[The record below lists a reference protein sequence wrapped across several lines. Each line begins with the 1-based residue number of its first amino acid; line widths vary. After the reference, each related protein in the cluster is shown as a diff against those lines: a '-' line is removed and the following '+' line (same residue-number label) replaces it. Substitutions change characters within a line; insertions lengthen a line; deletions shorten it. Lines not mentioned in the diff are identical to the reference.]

1 MEILEIN
8 KINIVQSMNMEKY
21 MEILYYEIRER
32 AFNTALKRTV
42 NYDIAEEISQIVCLK
57 YLLEMEKK
65 KQIDN
70 AILWAF
76 AVTKNE
82 ISKYYNE
89 ESRQK
94 KMIHKKTIDEI
105 NNNKIELN
113 NQKIGFEEF
122 DSDTSGINQLTLE
135 EAKTLLNKQD
145 FRIFKLILKY
155 GKDNS
160 KIAKSLNVKKTQVG
174 DIIYR
179 VKRNLKAKKLLKE
192 GFVASKNIIDYDTNK
207 KIIYFI
213 KKFVEKIKNDDL
225 ASLHKYFEFCDKQI
239 PKIDVVKTLDFNVRL
254 IEKDKYKLFVSY
266 LDSSEKINVFYLTFY
281 IDKKNYI
288 KILSFT
294 KSPKLIKKINLTET
308 ELLKKLKPLHKG
320 SLQESK
326 KEIKDIL
333 KNYFITDNN

>member
-179 VKRNLKAKKLLKE
+179 VKRNFKAKKLLKE